1 MAFAYYI
8 EKQPMNRLF
17 PLLIL
22 LFNGMVSSAQI
33 ERADSIMAAKYS
45 IKSIDANSKYSDF
58 GATFMGEKI
67 VFSSSRKKPGI
78 NNRVWRGNK
87 QPFLDLYIGDL
98 TSSGEIENVKPFS
111 EKVNTKYHDAFVS
124 FSSDLK
130 QVYFTSNDKVNKRI
144 KSKSVKIFKATIAAN
159 GEWTKLENL
168 PFNSDGHD
176 AGHPFI
182 SKDGNRIYFV
192 SDMPGTLGDK
202 DIFYVEIK
210 NGYYGK
216 PMNLGPTINSPYKEY
231 TPYIDGDLIYFSS
244 DRKGGQGGLDI
255 YVTKLDGSIPKPI
268 NLGATI
274 NSKGDDFSFIINS
287 EKLQGYFS
295 SNRAGGEGDDDIYT
309 FVQKTTITLC
319 DQAVAGVVKDKLT
332 GLPLK
337 NALVSLLD
345 NQGTKIRTVSTLSDG
360 AFYFG
365 LDCALDYGVEVSKV
379 GFFPTNTALRTSN
392 ANGFENELEILLDE
406 QEFIDRNGVEF
417 LNVDNIEFELNKA
430 DIKEESEKALSKVV
444 RLMNKYPN
452 MVIDFGAHTD
462 ARGPDALNLML
473 SIRRA
478 QATVDYLIGQGINP
492 VRITGQGFG
501 EKKLLNECANNVKCT
516 ELQHKENKRTEFII
530 VKKE

>member
-1 MAFAYYI
+1 
-8 EKQPMNRLF
+8 MNRFLS
-17 PLLIL
+17 LLIVL
-22 LFNGMVSSAQI
+22 LTSTVLSAQI
-33 ERADSIMAAKYS
+33 ERADSIMAAEYS

-58 GATFMGEKI
+58 GSTYMGEKI
-67 VFSSSRKKPGI
+67 VFSSTRKKPGI

-98 TSSGEIENVKPFS
+98 TSSGEVENVRPFS
-111 EKVNTKYHDAFVS
+111 DKVNTKYHDAFVS

-130 QVYFTSNDKVNKRI
+130 HVYFTSNDKVNRRI
-144 KSKSVKIFKATIAAN
+144 KSKSVKIFRATIAED
-159 GEWTKLENL
+159 GEWKNVENL

-182 SKDGNRIYFV
+182 SKDNTRIYFV

-216 PMNLGPTINSPYKEY
+216 PINLGPTVNSPYKEY

-244 DRKGGQGGLDI
+244 NRKGGEGGLDI
-255 YVTKLDGSIPKPI
+255 YVTKLDGSLPKPI
-268 NLGATI
+268 NLGSTI

-295 SNRAGGEGDDDIYT
+295 SNREGGEGDDDIYT

-319 DQAVAGVVKDKLT
+319 DQAVAGVVKDKVT
-332 GLPLK
+332 GLALK
-337 NALVSLLD
+337 NALVTLMD
-345 NQGTKIRTVSTLSDG
+345 DQGAKIRTVSTLADG

-365 LDCALDYGVEVSKV
+365 LDCAANYQIEVEKN

-392 ANGFENELEILLDE
+392 ANGFENEVEILLDE
-406 QEFIDRNGVEF
+406 KEFFTRNGVEL
-417 LNVDNIEFELNKA
+417 LNVANITFELNKA
-430 DIKEESEKALSKVV
+430 DIKKESEKTLGKVI
-444 RLMNKYPN
+444 RLMKKYPN

-478 QATVDYLIGQGINP
+478 QTTIDYLVAQGIDP
-492 VRITGQGFG
+492 ARLTGQGFG

-516 ELQHKENKRTEFII
+516 ELQHNENKRTEFVV